1 MRRMQPWWSREWQ
14 DWLTLPLVW
23 QVAAAN
29 AVAAL
34 ASLMLGWAVGLP
46 AWQAWQQA
54 KVQGEQLT
62 RQWQAAQATRVA
74 QPRAARQPAPAPTDV
89 WALLPHLLR
98 LSQRA
103 GVTLQQV
110 QSTPPAQDS
119 GARLDVTVLGTAR
132 GWQQMLQ
139 GLAQL
144 APAVDVVTMR
154 VDPAERDLGNALQW
168 QLQLVWSTRGVASD
182 GVRRHEQ
189 VPVAGLF
196 GFNSAA
202 PEGRA
207 GHLIYTGWI
216 AASGRAPV
224 ALGQRNGQPWVWR
237 VGDARVDGCVLRQ
250 VLPTRLEWAAGAR
263 PCAATPRQSAGDR
276 P

>member
-1 MRRMQPWWSREWQ
+1 MTPAQPWWSREWQ
-14 DWLTLPLVW
+14 DWVTLPLVW
-23 QVAAAN
+23 QAAAAN

-54 KVQGEQLT
+54 KVQAEQLT
-62 RQWQAAQATRVA
+62 RQWQTAQAARVA
-74 QPRAARQPAPAPTDV
+74 PPQAARQPLPAPTDV

-98 LSQRA
+98 LAEQP
-103 GVTLQQV
+103 GLTLHQV
-110 QSTPPAQDS
+110 QTTPPAQGS
-119 GARLDVTVLGTAR
+119 GERLDVTVSGTAP

-154 VDPAERDLGNALQW
+154 VDRAHRGPGRGLQW
-168 QLQLVWSTRGVASD
+168 QLQLVWSARGARP
-182 GVRRHEQ
+182 GAARRHT
-189 VPVAGLF
+189 PARVAGLF
-196 GFNSAA
+196 GPESAT
-202 PEGRA
+202 PTGQA
-207 GHLIYTGWI
+207 GHVTYTGWI
-216 AASGRAPV
+216 TAPGRAPV
-224 ALGQRNGQPWVWR
+224 ALGERDGQPRVWQ
-237 VGDARVDGCVLRQ
+237 VGDARADGCVLRH

-263 PCAATPRQSAGDR
+263 PCPATSRQPAGDQ